1 MRLRRHDSGPKDIWS
16 VPPGGLASGGRR
28 RGLKAPIAFSLAVTL
43 AVGGAVAY
51 SSMKA
56 STAVSAEDVLAEFQ
70 AAQEPESN
78 EASDAR
84 AQRRDEKRAR
94 GGRDRKSGPRKD
106 RTRQQPREDE
116 AAVVAAGAPRDGNA
130 RGANGRERAEAG
142 SAERRTQDDQAPR
155 SQAKDPRALPREGVY
170 AWQVEGYEQAPGVRR
185 DLPTRSHRVITHR
198 DGDSW
203 TEHLVFSEE
212 REQWMHLNLDDA
224 GVTTNAVRN
233 RVEMGPVEVDKTVI
247 YNPPVFVARLPNKV
261 GRTWQGSWTGK
272 TSGSYTARTFDH
284 TTVVIEGEEIE
295 VWASEVV
302 MTMRGEVQGRATTRS
317 WYSPKY
323 NLVVK
328 QYQNANIET
337 GPGEYRSEW
346 TAQILS
352 VTPQR

>member
-1 MRLRRHDSGPKDIWS
+1 MRLRRHDGGSKDIWS
-16 VPPGGLASGGRR
+16 VPPGGLASGARR
-28 RGLKAPIAFSLAVTL
+28 RGLKAPIAFGVAVTL

-56 STAVSAEDVLAEFQ
+56 STAVSTQDVLAEFQ
-70 AAQEPESN
+70 SAQEPESG
-78 EASDAR
+78 EARDAR
-84 AQRRDEKRAR
+84 ARDDKRSR
-94 GGRDRKSGPRKD
+94 GGRGRKNGARKGRTPR
-106 RTRQQPREDE
+106 QPREE
-116 AAVVAAGAPRDGNA
+116 GAAVAAAEAPRDRSAAG
-130 RGANGRERAEAG
+130 GDGREHAQVA
-142 SAERRTQDDQAPR
+142 SAERNTQSEQAPR

-185 DLPTRSHRVITHR
+185 NLPTRSHRVITHR

-212 REQWMHLNLDDA
+212 REQWMHLNLEPV

-261 GRTWQGSWTGK
+261 GRTWRGSWTGK

-284 TTVVIEGEEIE
+284 TTVVIEGEEVE